1 MKDSVGGAM
10 KDGMNNKVT
19 ILDLDAS
26 LDSLHKARSSL
37 QQCILSD
44 YYQSNPE
51 YSKHILQALQGI
63 GEAIIKADNDWWVM
77 MYGEENDI

>member
-1 MKDSVGGAM
+1 MKDDM
-10 KDGMNNKVT
+10 KGVVQNKVT

-37 QQCILSD
+37 QQCILSN

-51 YSKHILQALQGI
+51 YSKHILQALQSV
-63 GEAIIKADNDWWVM
+63 GEAILKADNDWWVM
-77 MYGEENDI
+77 MYGEENNV

>member
-1 MKDSVGGAM
+1 MRVEST
-10 KDGMNNKVT
+10 NKVT

-37 QQCILSD
+37 QQCILSN

-51 YSKHILQALQGI
+51 YLKHILQALHSV
-63 GEAIIKADNDWWVM
+63 GEAILKADNDWWVM
-77 MYGEENDI
+77 MYGEENNV